1 VTKKTILRA
10 LWTDEAGVVLSAE
23 LVLVASIALIGLTAG
38 LTTMRDS
45 IATEMADVAGAFS
58 RIDQSYSIR
67 GTTGTGGS
75 TAGSHFSN
83 VQAADVQENGS
94 FRGYQNVP
102 PRSESVSS
110 DRGPLLTVCG
120 LLGPDVAS
128 PANDTQET
136 PRRTIVARRGER

>member
-1 VTKKTILRA
+1 VTKRTIVRA
-10 LWTDEAGVVLSAE
+10 LWKDEAGVVLSAE

-75 TAGSHFSN
+75 TAGSSFSN
-83 VQAADVQENGS
+83 VQAVDAQQNGRV
-94 FRGYQNVP
+94 RGYQTIP
-102 PRSESVSS
+102 PRSESISS
-110 DRGPLLTVCG
+110 ERGPLLTVCG
-120 LLGPDVAS
+120 LLGPEAAS
-128 PANDTQET
+128 PTNDLQET
-136 PRRTIVARRGER
+136 PRRTTIARRGL

>member
-1 VTKKTILRA
+1 

-58 RIDQSYSIR
+58 RIDQSFAIH
-67 GTTGTGGS
+67 GTFGTSGS
-75 TAGSHFSN
+75 TASSHFSN
-83 VQAADVQENGS
+83 VQAADVQETGRL
-94 FRGYQNVP
+94 RGFPTIP
-102 PRSESVSS
+102 PRPEVVSS

-120 LLGPDVAS
+120 LLGPEAAS
-128 PANDTQET
+128 PANDMQET
-136 PRRTIVARRGER
+136 PRRTIVARGGER